1 MKTITDLFMHFLKD
15 VYYAERAISKSLP
28 KMIKAAQ
35 NPTLAAAFT
44 RHREETQ
51 VQIERLEQVFEI
63 MGQRAQ
69 AVTCEAIK
77 GLIEECEELVEEFTE
92 PSAVRDAGLI
102 ACGQAIEHYEMARYG
117 ALVAW
122 AKACGKME
130 AATLLQQTLDEEKK
144 TDTLLND
151 MANKEVNQQAVKMA
165 A

>member
-1 MKTITDLFMHFLKD
+1 MKNITDLFMHFLKD

-28 KMIKAAQ
+28 KLIKAAQ
-35 NPTLAAAFT
+35 NPALAAAFT
-44 RHREETQ
+44 KHREETQ

-63 MGQRAQ
+63 MGKRAQ

-122 AKACGKME
+122 AKACGKTD
-130 AATLLQQTLDEEKK
+130 AATLLQTTLDEEKK
-144 TDTLLND
+144 TDSALNEL
-151 MANKEVNQQAVKMA
+151 ANKHVNPEALKIA